1 LLRTYT
7 IPAPAIKHLSSI
19 YRLKPRHSTRIF
31 HQERTPGTNTG
42 NSIYRRTVSNHPMLG
57 PGNPGYDG
65 DDKEVITMATSTT
78 HMSVE
83 EYLHGDH
90 DWDIEP
96 DYVDGELEERYLGQK
111 DHSRWQRAILLFF
124 ANHPEWHFN
133 ALPELRTQT
142 KRTSYRTP
150 DVLVL
155 GPDAPDEQII
165 THPPLAV
172 FEVLSPDDRI
182 SCTQRKLAE
191 YEAMGVPS
199 IYLIDTDTRTFQRY
213 QAGALLP
220 VTECTVGGF
229 TFPCAEIA
237 KLVP

>member
-1 LLRTYT
+1 M
-7 IPAPAIKHLSSI
+7 AI
-19 YRLKPRHSTRIF
+19 
-31 HQERTPGTNTG
+31 
-42 NSIYRRTVSNHPMLG
+42 
-57 PGNPGYDG
+57 
-65 DDKEVITMATSTT
+65 STT
-78 HMSVE
+78 HMSIE

-90 DWDIEP
+90 DWDVEP

-111 DHSRWQRAILLFF
+111 DHSTWQWAIQKWFILNESSWNLR
-124 ANHPEWHFN
+124 

-142 KRTSYRTP
+142 KQTNYRTP

-155 GPDAPDEQII
+155 GPDAPDEQVI
-165 THPPLAV
+165 THPPIAV

-182 SCTQRKLAE
+182 SRTQRKLAE

-199 IYLIDTDTRTFQRY
+199 IYLIDTDTSAFQRY

-229 TFPCAEIA
+229 TFACAEIA
-237 KLVP
+237 ALVP

>member
-1 LLRTYT
+1 MIEWIDLFGVRYYFLSGSEHASAACSIGRMLLSFRFS
-7 IPAPAIKHLSSI
+7 AMH
-19 YRLKPRHSTRIF
+19 
-31 HQERTPGTNTG
+31 
-42 NSIYRRTVSNHPMLG
+42 TVSLSFLIHVGRGIEDLM
-57 PGNPGYDG
+57 
-65 DDKEVITMATSTT
+65 STFTPT

-90 DWDIEP
+90 DWDVEP

-111 DHSRWQRAILLFF
+111 DHSRWQRAIVRWFDL
-124 ANHPEWHFN
+124 HREEWHLD

-142 KRTSYRTP
+142 KRTNYRTP

-182 SCTQRKLAE
+182 SRTQRKLAE
-191 YEAMGVPS
+191 YEMMGVPS
-199 IYLIDTDTRTFQRY
+199 IYLIDTELSSFQRY

-220 VTECTVGGF
+220 VTECVVGGF
-229 TFPCAEIA
+229 TFACAEIA
-237 KLVP
+237 AQVR